1 MNNFKAEEDLKMK
14 KYKLI
19 ANPAAGRGR
28 SRKLIASITEVFR
41 KKNAAFDLDFTKGPG
56 DAARIARES
65 GSEFDAIVV
74 IGGDGSINDILPGM
88 LFSERPL
95 GIIPAGSGNDFVKTL
110 NISGGLERAVDIILQ
125 GETRAIDVGKIN
137 ERFFV
142 NGVGIGFD
150 AAVNRASYAI
160 NHSKRGL
167 LLYICAFAR
176 TVGRFDPVRLRITLN
191 GGTIVQ
197 DTFMLSVG
205 NGTTVGGGFKL
216 TPHAKIDD
224 ALLDVTVVRPIR
236 LPVLFWHLPKIF
248 LGTIENIPYAALHR
262 TGQLIVEADVPVPVH
277 VDGEIYTGNG
287 NRMEIEIVPR
297 ALTVIGNFLP

>member
-1 MNNFKAEEDLKMK
+1 MK

-28 SRKLIASITEVFR
+28 SSKLIASIAETFR

-65 GSEFDAIVV
+65 GGEFDAIVV

-95 GIIPAGSGNDFVKTL
+95 GIVPAGSGNDFVKTL

-125 GETRAIDVGKIN
+125 GETRVVDVGKIN
-137 ERFFV
+137 ERFFA
-142 NGVGIGFD
+142 NGIGIGFD

-176 TVGRFDPVRLRITLN
+176 TVGKYDPVMLKITLN
-191 GGTIVQ
+191 GKTFDQ
-197 DTFMLSVG
+197 DTFLLTVG
-205 NGTTVGGGFKL
+205 NGTTVGGGFRL
-216 TPHAKIDD
+216 TPYARIDD
-224 ALLDVTVVRPIR
+224 ALLDVTIVRPLS

-248 LGTIENIPYAALHR
+248 LGTIKKVKYAALHR
-262 TGQLIVEADVPVPVH
+262 TDRLCVETTVPVPVH
-277 VDGEIYTGNG
+277 LDGEIYTGNA
-287 NRMEIEIVPR
+287 NRFDIEIVPK
-297 ALTVIGNFLP
+297 ALTVIGNFPR

>member
-1 MNNFKAEEDLKMK
+1 MKIK

-28 SRKLIASITEVFR
+28 SRRLIASIAEIFR
-41 KKNAAFDLDFTKGPG
+41 KRNASFDLAFTQGPG

-65 GSEFDAIVV
+65 QGEFDAIVV
-74 IGGDGSINDILPGM
+74 IGGDGTINDVIPGM
-88 LFSERPL
+88 LFSSRPL
-95 GIIPAGSGNDFVKTL
+95 GIIPAGSGNDFIKTL
-110 NISGGLERAVDIILQ
+110 DIPDNPERAVDIILR
-125 GETRAIDVGKIN
+125 GEARMIDVGKIN
-137 ERFFV
+137 DRFFA

-176 TVGRFDPVRLRITLN
+176 TVGRFDPVRLTISLN
-191 GGTIVQ
+191 GSTSVQ
-197 DTFMLSVG
+197 DTFMLTVG

-216 TPHAKIDD
+216 TPYAKIDD
-224 ALLDVTVVRPIR
+224 ALLDVTIVRPLS

-248 LGTIENIPYAALHR
+248 TGTIDKVRYAALHR
-262 TGQLIVEADVPVPVH
+262 TDRLIVEADIPVPVH
-277 VDGEIYTGNG
+277 FDGEIYSG
-287 NRMEIEIVPR
+287 NRNRLEIEIVPQ
-297 ALTVIGNFLP
+297 ALTVIGNFPR

>member
-1 MNNFKAEEDLKMK
+1 MKTK

-28 SRKLIASITEVFR
+28 SRRLIASIAKIFR
-41 KKNAAFDLDFTKGPG
+41 KRNAAFDLAFTQGPG

-65 GSEFDAIVV
+65 SGEFDAIVV
-74 IGGDGSINDILPGM
+74 IGGDGSINDVLPGM
-88 LFSERPL
+88 LFSSRPL
-95 GIIPAGSGNDFVKTL
+95 GIIPAGSGNDFIKTL
-110 NISGGLERAVDIILQ
+110 NIPTNLEHAVDIILQ
-125 GETRAIDVGKIN
+125 GETRLIDVGKIN
-137 ERFFV
+137 DRFFA

-150 AAVNRASYAI
+150 AAVNRASYSI

-167 LLYICAFAR
+167 LLYVCAFAR
-176 TVGRFDPVRLRITLN
+176 TVGKFDPVHLKITLN
-191 GGTIVQ
+191 GHSFVQ

-224 ALLDVTVVRPIR
+224 ALLDVTIVRSLS

-248 LGTIENIPYAALHR
+248 LGTIEKVKYASLHR
-262 TGQLIVEADVPVPVH
+262 TDRLVVETDVPVPVH
-277 VDGEIYTGNG
+277 LDGEIYSGNG
-287 NRMEIEIVPR
+287 NRLEIEIVPR
-297 ALTVIGNFLP
+297 ALTVIGNFTR

>member
-1 MNNFKAEEDLKMK
+1 MK

-28 SRKLIASITEVFR
+28 SSKLIASIAETFR

-65 GSEFDAIVV
+65 GGEFDAIVV

-95 GIIPAGSGNDFVKTL
+95 GIVPAGSGNDFVKTL

-125 GETRAIDVGKIN
+125 GETRVVDVGKIN
-137 ERFFV
+137 ERFFA
-142 NGVGIGFD
+142 NGIGIGFD

-176 TVGRFDPVRLRITLN
+176 TVGKYDPVMLKITLN
-191 GGTIVQ
+191 GKTFDQ
-197 DTFMLSVG
+197 DTFLLTVG
-205 NGTTVGGGFKL
+205 NGTTVGGGFRL
-216 TPHAKIDD
+216 TPYARIDD
-224 ALLDVTVVRPIR
+224 ALLDVTIVRPLS

-248 LGTIENIPYAALHR
+248 LGTIKKVKYAALHR
-262 TGQLIVEADVPVPVH
+262 TDRLCVETTVPVPVH
-277 VDGEIYTGNG
+277 LDGEIYTGSAI
-287 NRMEIEIVPR
+287 RFDIEIVPR
-297 ALTVIGNFLP
+297 ALTVIGNFPR

>member
-1 MNNFKAEEDLKMK
+1 MK
-14 KYKLI
+14 TRKYKLI
-19 ANPAAGRGR
+19 VNPAAGRGR
-28 SRKLIASITEVFR
+28 SRKLIASIADIFR
-41 KKNAAFDLDFTKGPG
+41 KRNAAFDLDYTKGPG

-65 GSEFDAIVV
+65 NSEFDAIVV

-88 LFSERPL
+88 LFSGRPL
-95 GIIPAGSGNDFVKTL
+95 GIIPAGSGNDFIKTL
-110 NISGGLERAVDIILQ
+110 NISCRLKQAVDTVLA
-125 GETRAIDVGKIN
+125 GETRVIDVGKIN
-137 ERFFV
+137 ERFFA

-176 TVGRFDPVRLRITLN
+176 TVGKFDPVRLKITLS
-191 GGTIVQ
+191 GRTFVQ

-216 TPHAKIDD
+216 TPYARIDD
-224 ALLDVTVVRPIR
+224 ALLDVTIVRPLR

-248 LGTIENIPYAALHR
+248 LGTIKKVKQAALHQTDR
-262 TGQLIVEADVPVPVH
+262 LVVESDIPVPVH
-277 VDGEIYTGNG
+277 VDGEIYSGEG
-287 NRMEIEIVPR
+287 NRLEIEVVPR
-297 ALTVIGNFLP
+297 ALTVIGNFSG